1 MHDFDSQTSNPRF
14 GLRAKLPLQVSR
26 PALWFC
32 CPVVIALLLLTAC
45 APKAEYFIQKP
56 SPKVQPSPTTLI
68 DATVHNT
75 SQVIHVF
82 VALCDNINQGIVPV
96 PPSLGNGDDPVR
108 NLYWGAGFGVKTFFS
123 KEKNWSLVAKI
134 PNPRSAVLERVIF
147 KHTSGAYMVADA
159 YQGAQIKQT
168 TFDFLNASAG
178 AGGETIR
185 FTESGKDHAINAG
198 GESNLL
204 VYVGHDGLMDF
215 SLSAFPKQKDNR
227 AREAVILACA
237 SKYYFTKPLKETGA
251 TPLLWT
257 TNLMAPEAYVL
268 GAALNA
274 WLTKQP
280 PEEVR
285 KQAAAAYNKYQ
296 HCGVKAAL
304 NLFATGW

>member
-1 MHDFDSQTSNPRF
+1 MHDFDSQASNPRF

-26 PALWFC
+26 PAIWFC

-147 KHTSGAYMVADA
+147 KHTSGAYMVSDA

-168 TFDFLNASAG
+168 TFDFLNASGGNA
-178 AGGETIR
+178 GETIR
-185 FTESGKDHAINAG
+185 FTESGREHAINAG
-198 GESNLL
+198 GEWNLL

-215 SLSAFPKQKDNR
+215 SLSAFPKQKDDR
-227 AREAVILACA
+227 TRDVGILAC
-237 SKYYFTKPLKETGA
+237 
-251 TPLLWT
+251 
-257 TNLMAPEAYVL
+257 
-268 GAALNA
+268 
-274 WLTKQP
+274 
-280 PEEVR
+280 
-285 KQAAAAYNKYQ
+285 
-296 HCGVKAAL
+296 
-304 NLFATGW
+304 

>member
-1 MHDFDSQTSNPRF
+1 
-14 GLRAKLPLQVSR
+14 
-26 PALWFC
+26 
-32 CPVVIALLLLTAC
+32 
-45 APKAEYFIQKP
+45 
-56 SPKVQPSPTTLI
+56 
-68 DATVHNT
+68 
-75 SQVIHVF
+75 
-82 VALCDNINQGIVPV
+82 
-96 PPSLGNGDDPVR
+96 
-108 NLYWGAGFGVKTFFS
+108 
-123 KEKNWSLVAKI
+123 
-134 PNPRSAVLERVIF
+134 
-147 KHTSGAYMVADA
+147 MVADA

-168 TFDFLNASAG
+168 TFDFLNASGGNA
-178 AGGETIR
+178 GETIR
-185 FTESGKDHAINAG
+185 FTESGSEHAINAG

-215 SLSAFPKQKDNR
+215 SLSAFPKQKDDR
-227 AREAVILACA
+227 TREVVILACA
-237 SKYYFTKPLKETGA
+237 SKPYFKKPLKETGA

-285 KQAAAAYNKYQ
+285 KQAAVAYDKYQ